1 MEHNLSGAA
10 RPIRRL
16 RKMNTAAEGCTM
28 RDAFGRE
35 INYMRLSVTDR
46 CNLRC
51 RYCMPMEGVPPTTH
65 GDILRYEE
73 LLRVAQAAVSLGID
87 RFKVTGGEPL
97 VRRGIVDFI
106 RSLKALPGV
115 RQVTLTTN
123 GLHLPSL
130 LDGLL
135 DAGLDAVNISLDT
148 RDNAQYQAI
157 TRSSHTADEVLH
169 AVRLCAGRLP
179 TKVNAVL
186 LSETAAQLVP
196 LARLAEELPVD
207 VRFIE
212 RMPLGV
218 ADTRTKETAQ
228 KEVIGRLRVI
238 CPDLHPVSE
247 QRGNG
252 PARYYASAKLN
263 GCVGLIEAVSH
274 AFCASCNRVRLTST
288 GLLKPCLCYEQGT
301 DLKPLLR
308 GGADDAAL
316 RDAIEQAVRGKPAAH
331 CFAERQAV
339 TERKSMNQIG
349 G

>member
-1 MEHNLSGAA
+1 
-10 RPIRRL
+10 
-16 RKMNTAAEGCTM
+16 M
-28 RDAFGRE
+28 RDALGRE

-51 RYCMPMEGVPPTTH
+51 RYCMPAEGVPPTAH

-73 LLRVAQAAVSLGID
+73 LLRVAQAASPLGID

-97 VRRGIVDFI
+97 VRRGITDFI

-123 GLHLPSL
+123 GLLLPSL

-148 RDNAQYQAI
+148 RDNAQYQFI

-169 AVRLCAGRLP
+169 TIRLCAGRLP
-179 TKVNAVL
+179 TKINAVL
-186 LSETAAQLVP
+186 LPETAAQLIP
-196 LARLAEELPVD
+196 LARLAEGLPVG

-212 RMPLGV
+212 RMPLGA
-218 ADTRTKETAQ
+218 ADIGAAEPVHR
-228 KEVIGRLRVI
+228 EVIDRLRAVW
-238 CPDLHPVSE
+238 PDLAPVQE
-247 QRGNG
+247 RRGNG
-252 PARYYASAKLN
+252 PARYYASSGLR
-263 GCVGLIEAVSH
+263 GCIGLIEAVSH

-288 GLLKPCLCYEQGT
+288 GLLKPCLCYETGS

-308 GGADDAAL
+308 GGADDVAL
-316 RDAIEQAVRGKPAAH
+316 RDAIEQAVQDKPAAH

>member
-1 MEHNLSGAA
+1 
-10 RPIRRL
+10 
-16 RKMNTAAEGCTM
+16 M
-28 RDAFGRE
+28 RDALGRE
-35 INYMRLSVTDR
+35 ISYMRLSVTDR

-51 RYCMPMEGVPPTTH
+51 RYCMPAEGVPATAHT
-65 GDILRYEE
+65 DILRYEE

-97 VRRGIVDFI
+97 VRRGITDFI
-106 RSLKALPGV
+106 RTLKSLPGV
-115 RQVTLTTN
+115 KQVTLTTN
-123 GLHLPSL
+123 GLLLPSL

-148 RDNAQYQAI
+148 RDNAQYQFI

-169 AVRLCAGRLP
+169 TIRLCAGRLP
-179 TKVNAVL
+179 TKINAVL
-186 LSETAAQLVP
+186 LPETAAQLIP

-212 RMPLGV
+212 RMPLGA
-218 ADTRTKETAQ
+218 ADIGAAEPVHR
-228 KEVIGRLRVI
+228 EVIDRLRAVW
-238 CPDLHPVSE
+238 PDLAPVQE
-247 QRGNG
+247 RRGNG
-252 PARYYASAKLN
+252 PARYYASSGLR
-263 GCVGLIEAVSH
+263 GCIGLIEAVSH

-288 GLLKPCLCYEQGT
+288 GLLKPCLCYETGS

-308 GGADDAAL
+308 GGADDVAL
-316 RDAIEQAVRGKPAAH
+316 RDAIEQAVQDKPAAH

>member
-1 MEHNLSGAA
+1 
-10 RPIRRL
+10 
-16 RKMNTAAEGCTM
+16 M
-28 RDAFGRE
+28 RDALGRE
-35 INYMRLSVTDR
+35 ISYMRLSVTDR

-51 RYCMPMEGVPPTTH
+51 RYCMPAEGVPATAH

-97 VRRGIVDFI
+97 VRRGITDFI

-123 GLHLPSL
+123 GLLLPSL

-169 AVRLCAGRLP
+169 TIRLCAGRLP
-179 TKVNAVL
+179 TKINAVL
-186 LSETAAQLVP
+186 LPETAAQLIP

-212 RMPLGV
+212 RMPLGA
-218 ADTRTKETAQ
+218 ADIGAAESVHR
-228 KEVIGRLRVI
+228 EVIDRLRAVW
-238 CPDLHPVSE
+238 PDLAPVQE
-247 QRGNG
+247 RRGNG
-252 PARYYASAKLN
+252 PARYYAASGLR
-263 GCVGLIEAVSH
+263 GCIGLIEAVSH

-288 GLLKPCLCYEQGT
+288 GLLKPCLCYETGS

-316 RDAIEQAVRGKPAAH
+316 RDAIEQAVQGKPAAH

>member
-1 MEHNLSGAA
+1 
-10 RPIRRL
+10 
-16 RKMNTAAEGCTM
+16 M
-28 RDAFGRE
+28 RDALGRE
-35 INYMRLSVTDR
+35 ISYMRLSVTDR

-51 RYCMPMEGVPPTTH
+51 RYCMPAEGVPATAHT
-65 GDILRYEE
+65 DILRYEE

-123 GLHLPSL
+123 GLLLPPL

-157 TRSSHTADEVLH
+157 TRSGHTADEVLH

-179 TKVNAVL
+179 TNVNAVL

-212 RMPLGV
+212 RMPVGAANDSAAQSLH
-218 ADTRTKETAQ
+218 TET
-228 KEVIGRLRVI
+228 IDLLRAVW
-238 CPDLHPVSE
+238 PDLHPVSE
-247 QRGNG
+247 PRGNG
-252 PARYYASAKLN
+252 PARYYASAKLH
-263 GCVGLIEAVSH
+263 GCIGLIEAVSH

-288 GLLKPCLCYEQGT
+288 GCLKPCLCYEQGT
-301 DLKPLLR
+301 DLGPLLR

-316 RDAIEQAVRGKPAAH
+316 RDAIEQAVQGKPAAH
-331 CFAERQAV
+331 CFSEQQAA

>member
-1 MEHNLSGAA
+1 
-10 RPIRRL
+10 
-16 RKMNTAAEGCTM
+16 M
-28 RDAFGRE
+28 RDALGRE

-51 RYCMPMEGVPPTTH
+51 RYCMPAEGVPPTAH

-97 VRRGIVDFI
+97 VRRGITDFI
-106 RSLKALPGV
+106 RSLKSLPGV

-123 GLHLPSL
+123 GLLLPSL

-148 RDNAQYQAI
+148 RDNAQYQFI

-169 AVRLCAGRLP
+169 TIRLCAGRLP
-179 TKVNAVL
+179 TKINAVL
-186 LSETAAQLVP
+186 LPETAAQLIP
-196 LARLAEELPVD
+196 LAQLAEELPVD

-212 RMPLGV
+212 RMPLGA
-218 ADTRTKETAQ
+218 ADIGAAESVHR
-228 KEVIGRLRVI
+228 EVIDRLHAVW
-238 CPDLHPVSE
+238 PDLAPVQE
-247 QRGNG
+247 RRGNG
-252 PARYYASAKLN
+252 PARYYASSGLR
-263 GCVGLIEAVSH
+263 GCIGLIEAVSH

-288 GLLKPCLCYEQGT
+288 GLLKPCLCYET
-301 DLKPLLR
+301 ESDLKPLLR
-308 GGADDAAL
+308 GGADDATL

>member
-1 MEHNLSGAA
+1 
-10 RPIRRL
+10 
-16 RKMNTAAEGCTM
+16 M
-28 RDAFGRE
+28 RDALGRE

-51 RYCMPMEGVPPTTH
+51 RYCMPAEGVPPTAH

-97 VRRGIVDFI
+97 VRRGITDFI
-106 RSLKALPGV
+106 RSLKSLPGV
-115 RQVTLTTN
+115 KQVTLTTN
-123 GLHLPSL
+123 GLLLPSL

-135 DAGLDAVNISLDT
+135 DAGLGAVNISLDT
-148 RDNAQYQAI
+148 RDNAQYQFI

-169 AVRLCAGRLP
+169 TVRLCAGRLP
-179 TKVNAVL
+179 TKINAVL
-186 LSETAAQLVP
+186 LPETAAQLIP
-196 LARLAEELPVD
+196 LAQPAEELPVD

-212 RMPLGV
+212 RMPLGA
-218 ADTRTKETAQ
+218 ADIGAAESVHR
-228 KEVIGRLRVI
+228 EVIDRLHAVW
-238 CPDLHPVSE
+238 PDLAPVQE
-247 QRGNG
+247 RRGNG
-252 PARYYASAKLN
+252 PARYYASSGLR
-263 GCVGLIEAVSH
+263 GCIGLIEAVSH

-288 GLLKPCLCYEQGT
+288 GLLKPCLCYETGT

-308 GGADDAAL
+308 GGADDATL

>member
-1 MEHNLSGAA
+1 
-10 RPIRRL
+10 
-16 RKMNTAAEGCTM
+16 M
-28 RDAFGRE
+28 RDALGRE

-51 RYCMPMEGVPPTTH
+51 RYCMPAEGVPPTAH

-97 VRRGIVDFI
+97 VRRGIMDFI
-106 RSLKALPGV
+106 RSLKTLPGV

-123 GLHLPSL
+123 GLLLPSL

-148 RDNAQYQAI
+148 RDNAQYQFI

-179 TKVNAVL
+179 TKINAVL
-186 LSETAAQLVP
+186 LPETAAQLIP
-196 LARLAEELPVD
+196 LAQLAEELPVD

-212 RMPLGV
+212 RMPLGA
-218 ADTRTKETAQ
+218 ADIGAAESVHR
-228 KEVIGRLRVI
+228 EVIDRLRAVW
-238 CPDLHPVSE
+238 PDLAPFQE
-247 QRGNG
+247 RRGNG
-252 PARYYASAKLN
+252 PARYYASSGLR
-263 GCVGLIEAVSH
+263 GYIGLIEAVNH

-288 GLLKPCLCYEQGT
+288 GLLKPCLCYETGT

-316 RDAIEQAVRGKPAAH
+316 RDAIKQAVRGKPAAH

>member
-1 MEHNLSGAA
+1 
-10 RPIRRL
+10 
-16 RKMNTAAEGCTM
+16 M
-28 RDAFGRE
+28 RDALGRE

-51 RYCMPMEGVPPTTH
+51 RYCMPAEGVPPTAH

-97 VRRGIVDFI
+97 VRRGITDFI
-106 RSLKALPGV
+106 RSLKSLPGV

-123 GLHLPSL
+123 GLLLPSL

-148 RDNAQYQAI
+148 RDNAQYQFI

-169 AVRLCAGRLP
+169 TVRLCAGRLP
-179 TKVNAVL
+179 TKINAVL
-186 LSETAAQLVP
+186 LPETAAQLIP
-196 LARLAEELPVD
+196 LAQLAEELPVD

-212 RMPLGV
+212 RMPLGA
-218 ADTRTKETAQ
+218 ADIGAAESVHR
-228 KEVIGRLRVI
+228 EVIDRLHAVW
-238 CPDLHPVSE
+238 PDLAPVQE
-247 QRGNG
+247 RRGNG
-252 PARYYASAKLN
+252 PARYYASSGLR
-263 GCVGLIEAVSH
+263 GCIGLIEAVSH

-288 GLLKPCLCYEQGT
+288 GLLKPCLCYETGS

-308 GGADDAAL
+308 GGADDATL

>member
-1 MEHNLSGAA
+1 
-10 RPIRRL
+10 
-16 RKMNTAAEGCTM
+16 M
-28 RDAFGRE
+28 RDALGRE

-51 RYCMPMEGVPPTTH
+51 RYCMPAEGVPPTAHT
-65 GDILRYEE
+65 DILRYEE

-97 VRRGIVDFI
+97 VRRGITDFI
-106 RSLKALPGV
+106 RSLKSLPGV

-123 GLHLPSL
+123 GLLLPSL

-148 RDNAQYQAI
+148 RDNAQYQFI
-157 TRSSHTADEVLH
+157 TRSNHTAGEVLH
-169 AVRLCAGRLP
+169 TIRLCAGRLP
-179 TKVNAVL
+179 TKINAVL
-186 LSETAAQLVP
+186 LPETAAQLIP
-196 LARLAEELPVD
+196 LAQLAEELPVD

-218 ADTRTKETAQ
+218 TDIGAAEPVHR
-228 KEVIGRLRVI
+228 EVIDRLHAVW
-238 CPDLHPVSE
+238 PDLAPVQE
-247 QRGNG
+247 RRGNG
-252 PARYYASAKLN
+252 PARYYASSGLR
-263 GCVGLIEAVSH
+263 GCIGLIEAVSH

-288 GLLKPCLCYEQGT
+288 GLLKPCLCYETGS

-308 GGADDAAL
+308 GGADDATL
-316 RDAIEQAVRGKPAAH
+316 RDAIEQAVQDKPAAH

>member
-1 MEHNLSGAA
+1 
-10 RPIRRL
+10 
-16 RKMNTAAEGCTM
+16 
-28 RDAFGRE
+28 
-35 INYMRLSVTDR
+35 MRLSVTDR

-51 RYCMPMEGVPPTTH
+51 RYCMPAEGVPPTAH

-73 LLRVAQAAVSLGID
+73 LLRVAQAASPLGID

-97 VRRGIVDFI
+97 VRRGITDFI

-123 GLHLPSL
+123 GLLLPSL

-148 RDNAQYQAI
+148 RDNAQYQFI

-169 AVRLCAGRLP
+169 TIRLCAGRLP
-179 TKVNAVL
+179 TKINAVL
-186 LSETAAQLVP
+186 LPETAAQLIP

-212 RMPLGV
+212 RMPLGA
-218 ADTRTKETAQ
+218 ADIGAAEPVHR
-228 KEVIGRLRVI
+228 EVIDRLRAVW
-238 CPDLHPVSE
+238 PDLAPVQE
-247 QRGNG
+247 RRGNG
-252 PARYYASAKLN
+252 PARYYASSGLR
-263 GCVGLIEAVSH
+263 GCIGLIEAVSH

-288 GLLKPCLCYEQGT
+288 GLLKPCLCYETGS

-308 GGADDAAL
+308 GGADDVAL
-316 RDAIEQAVRGKPAAH
+316 RDAIEQAVQDKPAAH

>member
-1 MEHNLSGAA
+1 
-10 RPIRRL
+10 
-16 RKMNTAAEGCTM
+16 M
-28 RDAFGRE
+28 RDALGRE

-51 RYCMPMEGVPPTTH
+51 RYCMPAEGVPPTAH

-73 LLRVAQAAVSLGID
+73 LLRVAQAASPLGID

-97 VRRGIVDFI
+97 VRRGITDFI

-123 GLHLPSL
+123 GLLLPSL

-148 RDNAQYQAI
+148 RDNAQYQFI

-169 AVRLCAGRLP
+169 TIRLCAGRLP
-179 TKVNAVL
+179 TKINAVL
-186 LSETAAQLVP
+186 LPETAAQLIP

-218 ADTRTKETAQ
+218 ADIGAAEPVHR
-228 KEVIGRLRVI
+228 EVIDRLHAVW
-238 CPDLHPVSE
+238 PDLAPVQE
-247 QRGNG
+247 RRGNG
-252 PARYYASAKLN
+252 PARYYASSGLR
-263 GCVGLIEAVSH
+263 GCIGLIEAVSH

-288 GLLKPCLCYEQGT
+288 GLLKPCLCYETGS

-308 GGADDAAL
+308 GGADDVAL
-316 RDAIEQAVRGKPAAH
+316 RDAIEQAVQDKPAAH

>member
-1 MEHNLSGAA
+1 
-10 RPIRRL
+10 
-16 RKMNTAAEGCTM
+16 M
-28 RDAFGRE
+28 RDALGRE

-51 RYCMPMEGVPPTTH
+51 RYCMPAEGVPPTAH

-73 LLRVAQAAVSLGID
+73 LLRVAQAASPLGID

-97 VRRGIVDFI
+97 VRRGITDFI
-106 RSLKALPGV
+106 RSLKSLPGV

-123 GLHLPSL
+123 GLLLPSL

-135 DAGLDAVNISLDT
+135 DAGLDAINISLDT
-148 RDNAQYQAI
+148 RDNAQYQFI

-169 AVRLCAGRLP
+169 TIRLCAGRLP
-179 TKVNAVL
+179 TKINAVL
-186 LSETAAQLVP
+186 LPETAAQLIP

-212 RMPLGV
+212 RMPLGA
-218 ADTRTKETAQ
+218 ADIGAAESVHR
-228 KEVIGRLRVI
+228 EVIDRLRAVW
-238 CPDLHPVSE
+238 PDLAPVQE
-247 QRGNG
+247 RRGNG
-252 PARYYASAKLN
+252 PARYYASSGLR
-263 GCVGLIEAVSH
+263 GCIGLIEAVSH

-288 GLLKPCLCYEQGT
+288 GLLKPCLCYETGS

>member
-1 MEHNLSGAA
+1 
-10 RPIRRL
+10 
-16 RKMNTAAEGCTM
+16 M
-28 RDAFGRE
+28 RDALGRE
-35 INYMRLSVTDR
+35 ISYMRLSVTDR

-51 RYCMPMEGVPPTTH
+51 RYCMPAEGVPPTAHT
-65 GDILRYEE
+65 DILRYEE

-97 VRRGIVDFI
+97 VRRGITDFI
-106 RSLKALPGV
+106 RSLKSLPGV
-115 RQVTLTTN
+115 KQVTLTTN
-123 GLHLPSL
+123 GLLLPSL

-148 RDNAQYQAI
+148 RDNAQYQFI

-169 AVRLCAGRLP
+169 TVRLCAGRLP
-179 TKVNAVL
+179 TKINAVL
-186 LSETAAQLVP
+186 LPETAAQLIP
-196 LARLAEELPVD
+196 LAQLAEELPVD

-212 RMPLGV
+212 RMPLGA
-218 ADTRTKETAQ
+218 ADIGAAESVHR
-228 KEVIGRLRVI
+228 EVIDRLHAVW
-238 CPDLHPVSE
+238 PDLAPVQE
-247 QRGNG
+247 RRGNG
-252 PARYYASAKLN
+252 PARYYASSGLR
-263 GCVGLIEAVSH
+263 GCIGLIEAVSH

-288 GLLKPCLCYEQGT
+288 GLLKPCLCYET
-301 DLKPLLR
+301 ESDLKPLLR

-316 RDAIEQAVRGKPAAH
+316 REAIEQAVQDKPAAH

>member
-1 MEHNLSGAA
+1 
-10 RPIRRL
+10 
-16 RKMNTAAEGCTM
+16 M
-28 RDAFGRE
+28 RDALGRE

-97 VRRGIVDFI
+97 VRRGITDFI
-106 RSLKALPGV
+106 CSLKALPGV
-115 RQVTLTTN
+115 KQVTLTTN
-123 GLHLPSL
+123 GLLLPSL

-186 LSETAAQLVP
+186 LPETAAQLIP

-218 ADTRTKETAQ
+218 TDIAAEPVHR
-228 KEVIGRLRVI
+228 EVIGRLRAVW
-238 CPDLHPVSE
+238 PDLAPVHE
-247 QRGNG
+247 RCGNG
-252 PARYYASAKLN
+252 PARYFASSGLR
-263 GCVGLIEAVSH
+263 GCIGLIEAVSH

-288 GLLKPCLCYEQGT
+288 GLLKPCLCYETGS

-308 GGADDAAL
+308 GGADDVAL

>member
-10 RPIRRL
+10 RPIQRL

-51 RYCMPMEGVPPTTH
+51 RYCMPIEGVPPTSHT
-65 GDILRYEE
+65 DILRYEE

-106 RSLKALPGV
+106 RSLKALPGIK
-115 RQVTLTTN
+115 QVTLTTN
-123 GLHLPSL
+123 GLLLPPL

-157 TRSSHTADEVLH
+157 TRSGHTADEVLH

-218 ADTRTKETAQ
+218 TDIAAEPVHR
-228 KEVIGRLRVI
+228 EVIGRLRVVW
-238 CPDLHPVSE
+238 PDLHPISG

-252 PARYYASAKLN
+252 PARYYASTKLN
-263 GCVGLIEAVSH
+263 GCIGLIEAVSH

-301 DLKPLLR
+301 DLGPLLR

-316 RDAIEQAVRGKPAAH
+316 RAAIEQTVQSKPAAH
-331 CFAERQAV
+331 CFAEQQAV

>member
-1 MEHNLSGAA
+1 
-10 RPIRRL
+10 
-16 RKMNTAAEGCTM
+16 M
-28 RDAFGRE
+28 RDALGRE

-51 RYCMPMEGVPPTTH
+51 RYCMPAEGVPATAH
-65 GDILRYEE
+65 ADILRYEE

-97 VRRGIVDFI
+97 VRRGITDFI

-123 GLHLPSL
+123 GLLLPSL

-148 RDNAQYQAI
+148 RDNAQYQFI

-169 AVRLCAGRLP
+169 TVRLCAGRLP
-179 TKVNAVL
+179 TKINAVL
-186 LSETAAQLVP
+186 LPETAAQLIP
-196 LARLAEELPVD
+196 LAQLAEELPVD

-212 RMPLGV
+212 RMPLGA
-218 ADTRTKETAQ
+218 ADIGAAESVHR
-228 KEVIGRLRVI
+228 EVIDRLHAVW
-238 CPDLHPVSE
+238 PDLAPFQE
-247 QRGNG
+247 RRGNG
-252 PARYYASAKLN
+252 PARYYASSGLR
-263 GCVGLIEAVSH
+263 GCIGLIEAVSH

-288 GLLKPCLCYEQGT
+288 GLLKPCLCYET
-301 DLKPLLR
+301 ESDLKPLLR

-316 RDAIEQAVRGKPAAH
+316 RDAIEQAVQDKPAAH